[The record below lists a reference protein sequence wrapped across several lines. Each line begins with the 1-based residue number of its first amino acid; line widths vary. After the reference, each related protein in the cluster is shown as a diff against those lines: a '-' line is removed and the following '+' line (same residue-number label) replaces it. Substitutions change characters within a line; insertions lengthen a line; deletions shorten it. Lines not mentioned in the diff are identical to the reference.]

1 MGSNGRCTPCGRF
14 SERQLFSSQYIGNAG
29 RYLLFQLTGTYT
41 PASRVYVGP

>member
-1 MGSNGRCTPCGRF
+1 MGVPAARYLAII
-14 SERQLFSSQYIGNAG
+14 ERAAQSPDEYIGNAG